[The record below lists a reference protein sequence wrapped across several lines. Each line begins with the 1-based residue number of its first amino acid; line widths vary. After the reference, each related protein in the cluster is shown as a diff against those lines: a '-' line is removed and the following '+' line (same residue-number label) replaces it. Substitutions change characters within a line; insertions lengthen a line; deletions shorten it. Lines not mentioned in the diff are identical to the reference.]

1 MKLGNLELNVP
12 LALAPM
18 AGITDLPFRLICRR
32 LGCGMTVS
40 EMISAKGLLYN
51 NVKTKE
57 MLAIDDGERPTAIQL
72 FGSVPDELARAAK
85 IVEASGADMIDLN
98 MGCPVPKIV
107 NNGEGSALMKNPQLA
122 YEILAAMV
130 DAVQIPV
137 TVKFRAGWDDD
148 NRNAVEIA
156 LADVS
161 GASGNAP
168 GALGDVF
175 RNIVREV
182 MSNPVTAVANANYL
196 SILFWAVVLGLALK
210 TVASQQ
216 TISSLRHWADAVSKV
231 VAWIIQCAPFGILGL
246 VYTTVSQSGLEIF
259 TTYGK
264 LLLLLVGC
272 MLLVSFV
279 LNPLIVFFILRRNPY
294 PLLWECLKES
304 AVNAFFTR
312 SSAANIPVNM
322 NLCKRMGVDEDF
334 YSVSIP
340 LGSTINMNGAAV
352 TITVMTLAT
361 CHTLGIT
368 PSLGSALLLSIIATF
383 GACGASGVAGGSLLL
398 IPMAC
403 SLFGISN
410 DVAMQVVAVGFI
422 IGVVQDSVETA
433 LNSSSDAFFTI
444 ATDIR
449 DRLKR
454 GEKIG

>member
-1 MKLGNLELNVP
+1 MRIIKSIIDRWQRTNLMLRILAGIIVGSILALTVPGISVVSMLGDLFVGALKAIAPVLVAVLVASSVATARAGLGNRFRTI
-12 LALAPM
+12 
-18 AGITDLPFRLICRR
+18 IT
-32 LGCGMTVS
+32 
-40 EMISAKGLLYN
+40 LYIL
-51 NVKTKE
+51 TT
-57 MLAIDDGERPTAIQL
+57 L
-72 FGSVPDELARAAK
+72 
-85 IVEASGADMIDLN
+85 
-98 MGCPVPKIV
+98 
-107 NNGEGSALMKNPQLA
+107 
-122 YEILAAMV
+122 LAAV
-130 DAVQIPV
+130 LAVVGSFLSPV
-137 TVKFRAGWDDD
+137 H
-148 NRNAVEIA
+148 IA
-156 LADVS
+156 LADVA
-161 GASGNAP
+161 GAEGSAP

-175 RNIVREV
+175 RNIIREV
-182 MSNPVTAVANANYL
+182 MSNPVTAIIKANYL
-196 SILFWAVVLGLALK
+196 SILFWAVVIGLALK
-210 TVASQQ
+210 AVASPQ
-216 TISSLRHWADAVSKV
+216 TIGSLRQWADAVSKV
-231 VAWIIQCAPFGILGL
+231 VKWIIQCAPFGILGL

-294 PLLWECLKES
+294 PLLWQCLKES

-444 ATDIR
+444 ATDMR
-449 DRLKR
+449 DRLKS
-454 GEKIG
+454 GEKVE